1 MIARPDRTLD
11 ELWDHGKVPDQPCL
25 AHIATCGAKQMM
37 IGHTTKR
44 FRKWYTATNFRCR
57 YRSRNNDMAAAL
69 SELVSKL
76 AAMYGLGQGLM
87 AAPSVAALCQ
97 PCLDFVCMDLVYTNS
112 TGEDDQVFK
121 LCEPFAVELAQHICK
136 ALEPYCSSGAVQ
148 MMDALVKLEYCCRG
162 ATFHDGQVRAHG
174 VDATDSGANRRG
186 VSGTS

>member
-1 MIARPDRTLD
+1 MIARPDLTLD
-11 ELWDHGKVPDQPCL
+11 ELWDHGKVPNQPCL

-44 FRKWYTATNFRCR
+44 LREWYSATKFR
-57 YRSRNNDMAAAL
+57 SNDMAAAL
-69 SELVSKL
+69 SKLVSKL
-76 AAMYGLGQGLM
+76 AAMYGVGQGLM
-87 AAPSVAALCQ
+87 AVPPVAAPGQ

-112 TGEDDQVFK
+112 AGEDDQVFK

-148 MMDALVKLEYCCRG
+148 VMDALVKLEYCCRG